1 MRPLKS
7 SIVLGALVLLVI
19 LGVSNF
25 AYPPLLRQSRKFGA
39 KDCTFCHKDPEGG
52 DQMNDRG
59 KWLLSE
65 RTRRG
70 ASDIDVEWLKDY
82 KESESKATAWAEQEA
97 FHEVMMV
104 TFKASEG
111 GDLGPTKEK
120 AGDLLQ
126 KAKAWEAST
135 PPKGKEGAAS
145 KDQLAKLTAAAK
157 ALSDSVEAKAG
168 DDEIKKALIALHDQ
182 FHSIADKK

>member
-7 SIVLGALVLLVI
+7 SIVLGALVLLII

-25 AYPPLLRQSRKFGA
+25 AYPPLLRQARKFGA
-39 KDCTFCHKDPEGG
+39 KDCTFCHKDPGG
-52 DQMNDRG
+52 SDEMNDRG

-82 KESESKATAWAEQEA
+82 KESDSKPAAWPEQEA
-97 FHEVMMV
+97 FHEVMSA
-104 TFKASEG
+104 TFHASEG

-135 PPKGKEGAAS
+135 PPKGKEASAS
-145 KDQLAKLTAAAK
+145 KEQLSKLTAAAK
-157 ALSDSVEAKAG
+157 TVSDKVEAKAS
-168 DDEIKKALIALHDQ
+168 DDEIKKALIALHDI
-182 FHSIADKK
+182 FHSITDKK